1 MLLGYK
7 IAPYNGKRDEGQV
20 ILIRKNKSKGM
31 NYETQKRLHRR
42 DVECGGVGNDHCA
55 SGNACEVFVE
65 IKTEN
70 IGQCVECGSYDF
82 FIRMH
87 KEETT
92 EQWFCDNC
100 WWR

>member
-42 DVECGGVGNDHCA
+42 DVECGGGSNDHCA

-65 IKTEN
+65 VKISANVLQTAYED
-70 IGQCVECGSYDF
+70 VEKKG
-82 FIRMH
+82 M
-87 KEETT
+87 K
-92 EQWFCDNC
+92 NV
-100 WWR
+100 